1 MSKIVSIFRVKK
13 RQNLSKKNHWG
24 EITYINNDNMP
35 WVTGLYSKSMLGTH
49 DLSRCCMF
57 CCFISIYQ
65 FTYNESG
72 CNLSWA
78 PWFNYWIRQ
87 SSFQNLTTEFCLGST
102 FKFYHDSDAMVFF
115 VANFCISVT
124 SYIKLTVFIFLL
136 LVWLLINLFDHWIQI
151 WSQSP
156 SSYVWT
162 KR

>member
-1 MSKIVSIFRVKK
+1 M
-13 RQNLSKKNHWG
+13 H
-24 EITYINNDNMP
+24 

-78 PWFNYWIRQ
+78 PWFNYRIRQ
-87 SSFQNLTTEFCLGST
+87 SSFRNFTIKFCLGST
-102 FKFYHDSDAMVFF
+102 SKFYHDSDAMVFF

-124 SYIKLTVFIFLL
+124 SHIKPTVLFSFSSGDYLSTCLTIGFKCDLKVEVYMFGPKDILTTFARMGML
-136 LVWLLINLFDHWIQI
+136 NNFHQC
-151 WSQSP
+151 
-156 SSYVWT
+156 
-162 KR
+162 